1 MSTPVEKLEQS
12 IGHLCESGCG
22 RMADIVVVQ
31 LATGE
36 SNIQCQV
43 CHLMMMAAV
52 VEALPE
58 EGMLPQLDTTLAGP

>member
-1 MSTPVEKLEQS
+1 MTTPVEKLEQS
-12 IGHLCESGCG
+12 IGHLCETGCG

-52 VEALPE
+52 VESLPE
-58 EGMLPQLDTTLAGP
+58 SLQLPAMAPAATTG